1 MKSLSDIV
9 DSTHKNEAT
18 GLTKA
23 QIDLAAKA
31 LINQISNALREGED
45 VRINNF
51 GGFSVATRG
60 ERMGRNPATGE
71 TKLLAASKN
80 VKFKASASLKSLV
93 A

>member
-9 DSTHKNEAT
+9 DNVYKNEAT

-23 QIDLAAKA
+23 QIAVAAKA
-31 LINQISNALREGED
+31 VIDQIGIALHDGED

-51 GGFSVATRG
+51 GGFSVASRG

-71 TKLLAASKN
+71 QKLIAASKN